1 MRPRKRLTAATLAA
15 LGAFLAAYSGLPEET
30 LNALL
35 LSLSGIVSAYIAGQ
49 SWSDAAERRGAQ
61 AAEIEAEQVVPPP
74 AVTPFFTDAKPL
86 FQDDPEPVRIPSVWT
101 HDATSTPPAT
111 VTTTATHSPPTDL
124 DLHRILK
131 KGNR

>member
-1 MRPRKRLTAATLAA
+1 MKPRKRLTAALLAA

-49 SWSDAAERRGAQ
+49 SWSDAAERRGAH
-61 AAEIEAEQVVPPP
+61 AAEIEAEQVVPP
-74 AVTPFFTDAKPL
+74 VEPFFRDEAPL
-86 FQDDPEPVRIPSVWT
+86 PTVRIKPMDRVSEGMGSS
-101 HDATSTPPAT
+101 ATY
-111 VTTTATHSPPTDL
+111 SPPTDL

-131 KGNR
+131 KG